1 MRSIKDIAQEIQL
14 DWTNV
19 YFGASPY
26 LEAMHSLNKVTDNY
40 GQDGADSI
48 VLYFLSNA
56 MSWKGDN
63 ARRIKTELK
72 QMLKRG

>member
-1 MRSIKDIAQEIQL
+1 MRKIKDIAHEIQL

-72 QMLKRG
+72 NMLKRG

>member
-26 LEAMHSLNKVTDNY
+26 LEAMHSLNKVTDKY

-56 MSWKGDN
+56 SLWKGDN

-72 QMLKRG
+72 NMLKRG

>member
-56 MSWKGDN
+56 SSWKGDN

-72 QMLKRG
+72 NMLKRG